1 MFLPLRPRTLS
12 HGLILGTWKAGGC
25 GDGVVT
31 LKKTGILSG
40 CMAQSL
46 RPKSDHD
53 SVLQQ
58 IKQHNLDHPPK
69 GLEKGESL
77 M

>member
-1 MFLPLRPRTLS
+1 
-12 HGLILGTWKAGGC
+12 
-25 GDGVVT
+25 VVT
-31 LKKTGILSG
+31 LKNTGILSG